1 MASRLERPKEVH
13 PIPDTLKWDL
23 FLGPAKERP
32 YNPIYTPW
40 NWRGWWDFGTGAL
53 GDMACHI
60 LDPIFMSLK
69 LKYPIKVQGSSSL
82 FNTESPPLAEVVK
95 YTFPAREKF
104 RNLEMPEVTVTWWDG
119 GLLPPRPEEL
129 PDGEI
134 MGRDTS
140 GGVLLIGTKGK

>member
-82 FNTESPPLAEVVK
+82 FNTESPPLAEVVNIH
-95 YTFPAREKF
+95 F
-104 RNLEMPEVTVTWWDG
+104 RHERNSETLKCLKLLLHGGTVACCLHALRNCQTA
-119 GLLPPRPEEL
+119 
-129 PDGEI
+129 
-134 MGRDTS
+134 
-140 GGVLLIGTKGK
+140 K